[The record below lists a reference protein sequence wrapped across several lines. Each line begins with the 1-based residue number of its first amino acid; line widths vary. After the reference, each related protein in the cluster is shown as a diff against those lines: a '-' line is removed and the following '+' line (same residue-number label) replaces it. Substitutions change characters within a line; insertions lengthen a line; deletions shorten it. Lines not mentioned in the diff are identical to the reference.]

1 MLKLAYDE
9 RHRLHS
15 DPLGTHP
22 EGVWRVEKS
31 LEELRNSPAWSYI
44 ELVKAVE
51 PDYNAVLLV
60 HDRVYVEW
68 LISECAKGFHYID
81 PDTYVTQ
88 HTCDVA
94 ASFATTARVAALD
107 TIRSRD
113 PWFIMARP
121 GGHHAGR
128 RGPAMGAPTLGF
140 CIFDYAAIAAK
151 TLVDLGYRVMIL
163 DFDAH
168 HGNGTQEIFWCES
181 NVLHIDIHQRYIYPG
196 TGWLSD
202 VGGPGAEG
210 SKINIPLYPGSNDNH
225 YSWILENVVERAR
238 ELYKPDVVVVFAGF
252 DAHKDDRLTNLQVSE
267 LTYALYGSYLRRLL
281 SEGKVVGLVSILGG
295 GYGQGMIKSF
305 RAFIEGLVGVI
316 EEPVITPK
324 SPGKDIEEGLELVF
338 KMLKELVLHRIRKDT

>member
-1 MLKLAYDE
+1 
-9 RHRLHS
+9 
-15 DPLGTHP
+15 
-22 EGVWRVEKS
+22 
-31 LEELRNSPAWSYI
+31 
-44 ELVKAVE
+44 
-51 PDYNAVLLV
+51 
-60 HDRVYVEW
+60 
-68 LISECAKGFHYID
+68 
-81 PDTYVTQ
+81 
-88 HTCDVA
+88 
-94 ASFATTARVAALD
+94 
-107 TIRSRD
+107 
-113 PWFIMARP
+113 
-121 GGHHAGR
+121 
-128 RGPAMGAPTLGF
+128 
-140 CIFDYAAIAAK
+140 
-151 TLVDLGYRVMIL
+151 

-168 HGNGTQEIFWCES
+168 HGNGTQEIFWCEF

-225 YSWILENVVERAR
+225 YSWVLENVVERAR

-281 SEGKVVGLVSILGG
+281 SEGRVVGLVSILGG

-338 KMLKELVLHRIRKDT
+338 NMLKELVLHRIRKDT